1 MSALLAFR
9 ISDSCGQAWKPAPTG
24 PSSLLNAKPP
34 RMGGQLSLPQQL
46 NHYAIAMGFVHWSGI
61 SAVVLSACRYWCSR
75 LSQNDAGVPSVL
87 SNSAAKSDVIASS
100 PQIIRHRRVCESIVC
115 SQNSAWVSSRSRRR
129 SVSVAP
135 GGVDGKYCESG

>member
-24 PSSLLNAKPP
+24 PSSLLNAKPL
-34 RMGGQLSLPQQL
+34 RRIGQLASPQQL
-46 NHYAIAMGFVHWSGI
+46 NHYAIAMGFEHRSGI
-61 SAVVLSACRYWCSR
+61 SAVVLSPCRYWCSR
-75 LSQNDAGVPSVL
+75 LSQNDAGGPSVL

>member
-1 MSALLAFR
+1 MPALLAFR

-46 NHYAIAMGFVHWSGI
+46 NHYAIAMGFVHWSVI

-129 SVSVAP
+129 SASVAP
-135 GGVDGKYCESG
+135 GGVDGKHSNSG

>member
-24 PSSLLNAKPP
+24 PSSLLNAKPL
-34 RMGGQLSLPQQL
+34 RRIGQLASPQQL
-46 NHYAIAMGFVHWSGI
+46 NHYAIAMGFVHCAGI
-61 SAVVLSACRYWCSR
+61 SAVALSACLYWCSR
-75 LSQNDAGVPSVL
+75 LSQNDAGGPSML
-87 SNSAAKSDVIASS
+87 SNSVAKSDVIASS

-129 SVSVAP
+129 SASVAP
-135 GGVDGKYCESG
+135 GGVDGKDCESG